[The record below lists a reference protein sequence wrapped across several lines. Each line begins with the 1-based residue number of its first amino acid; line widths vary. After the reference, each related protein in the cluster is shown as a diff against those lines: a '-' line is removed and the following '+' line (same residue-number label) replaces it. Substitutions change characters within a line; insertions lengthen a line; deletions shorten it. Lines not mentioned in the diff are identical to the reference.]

1 MLYGIFILI
10 LILDQLSK
18 YIVVKYLKA
27 ESPVVIIKNF
37 LQFHYV
43 ENYGAA
49 FGILQNQKIFFL
61 IMTFIVILIII
72 IFLKR
77 NFYYL
82 SNSMKLALVMLMAGA
97 IGNLI
102 DRIRLGYVIDFI
114 SFRFLNRYNFPV
126 FNVADSFVV
135 ISTVMIIY
143 MVIFNKYEVSRGL

>member
-1 MLYGIFILI
+1 
-10 LILDQLSK
+10 
-18 YIVVKYLKA
+18 
-27 ESPVVIIKNF
+27 
-37 LQFHYV
+37 
-43 ENYGAA
+43 
-49 FGILQNQKIFFL
+49 
-61 IMTFIVILIII
+61 
-72 IFLKR
+72 
-77 NFYYL
+77 
-82 SNSMKLALVMLMAGA
+82 MKLALVMLMAGA

>member
-18 YIVVKYLKA
+18 YIVVKYLKT
-27 ESPVVIIKNF
+27 ESPIVIIKNF

-49 FGILQNQKIFFL
+49 FGILQNRKIFFL

-126 FNVADSFVV
+126 FNVADIFVV